1 MEDSQLRG
9 VDSNKM
15 NMLGY
20 RENKDGKPKVA
31 QVEGNYGAGS
41 KHALR
46 LVQLLQR
53 NSVY

>member
-9 VDSNKM
+9 VNSNKIKM
-15 NMLGY
+15 MGY
-20 RENKDGKPKVA
+20 MMGKNGDGKPKVA

-46 LVQLLQR
+46 LVQLLRWQ
-53 NSVY
+53 